1 MTYQN
6 LKKERKN
13 GVKARITALLL
24 ALTLVFAMVTI
35 AFADAES
42 TPHLTVHAEIRA
54 SQVEAPVYLDAD
66 GRAVTVQVCV

>member
-1 MTYQN
+1 
-6 LKKERKN
+6 
-13 GVKARITALLL
+13 
-24 ALTLVFAMVTI
+24 MVTI

-66 GRAVTVQVCV
+66 GRAVTVQVCVCSYRCPTGIRLRATSVCAENHPPLL